1 MPIHIIYLSH
11 GGKKYYDQARFS
23 VLTLLHLLLRQQR
36 TDVRIVVYTDDP
48 STVPAHELIVCM
60 PVARE
65 QLADYRGPFD
75 YVHRIKLKV
84 LEHAARHF
92 GTALL
97 YVDCDTR
104 WLSLP
109 DDVFAQLHRGGR
121 ACMHIEEGRIGTA
134 FFPTYVSALE
144 RFAPELRALGVTQAR
159 RDLMMWNAGAI
170 GVPAGSER
178 FFAKALAV
186 NDFLL
191 PRVKPRNWVEQI
203 ALSLVA
209 EDEFDMSEL
218 GEPLHHYWN
227 YSYEAPI
234 YLAQIFADFGI
245 DRSVESEARYCGQ
258 YDWSESR
265 LKALQAAPEH
275 KRRRRLNKWRGS
287 IAKRKIDLRVA
298 MSRLLRFGRPS
309 RA

>member
-23 VLTLLHLLLRQQR
+23 VLTLLHLLLEQRR

-48 STVPAHELIVCM
+48 STVPAHELVVCM
-60 PVARE
+60 PVTRE
-65 QLADYRGPFD
+65 QLAGYRGPFD

-92 GTALL
+92 GSALL

-104 WLSLP
+104 WLALP
-109 DDVFAQLHRGGR
+109 DDVFEQLRQGGR
-121 ACMHIEEGRIGTA
+121 GCMHVEEGRINA
-134 FFPTYVSALE
+134 KFFPTYAAALE
-144 RFAPELRALGVTQAR
+144 RFTPDLRSLGVTKSPS
-159 RDLMMWNAGAI
+159 DLMMWNAGAI
-170 GVPAGSER
+170 GVPAGAES

-191 PRVKPRNWVEQI
+191 PRIKPRNWVEQL

-209 EDEFDMSEL
+209 ENEFAMSAL
-218 GEPLHHYWN
+218 GERLHHYWN

-234 YLAQIFADFGI
+234 YLAQIFTDLGT
-245 DRSVESEARYCGQ
+245 DRSVEGEAQYCAQ
-258 YDWSESR
+258 YDWCETQ

-287 IAKRKIDLRVA
+287 IAKRKIDLRV
-298 MSRLLRFGRPS
+298 MVSRLLKLGNLS